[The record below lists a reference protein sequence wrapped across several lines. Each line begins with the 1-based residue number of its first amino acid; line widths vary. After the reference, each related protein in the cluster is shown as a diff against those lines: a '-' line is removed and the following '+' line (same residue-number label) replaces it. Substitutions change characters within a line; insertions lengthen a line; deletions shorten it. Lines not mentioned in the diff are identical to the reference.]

1 VQRPI
6 RWTLSSHAAGVKPRG
21 GEGAVVSAATPPV
34 ELRGGVH
41 MLCGG
46 AGSAESEGEEVGLVG
61 EGADNARAR
70 GAEGEAGPSTQEAE
84 APTVR
89 RWLVN
94 PPAASCAVQK
104 PTDT

>member
-1 VQRPI
+1 MQRPI

-61 EGADNARAR
+61 EAPV
-70 GAEGEAGPSTQEAE
+70 GEARPSSKR
-84 APTVR
+84 TVGKQFMDR
-89 RWLVN
+89 DGT
-94 PPAASCAVQK
+94 SFY
-104 PTDT
+104 